1 MFSRHPPPELLPNLP
16 CLLRPNSLNRPQM
29 HIHEKRPRE
38 DKTMSDNTIAWTEAT
53 WSPDYRRNIA
63 DNVSVG
69 DIPGD
74 VAQQFWESQA

>member
-1 MFSRHPPPELLPNLP
+1 
-16 CLLRPNSLNRPQM
+16 M